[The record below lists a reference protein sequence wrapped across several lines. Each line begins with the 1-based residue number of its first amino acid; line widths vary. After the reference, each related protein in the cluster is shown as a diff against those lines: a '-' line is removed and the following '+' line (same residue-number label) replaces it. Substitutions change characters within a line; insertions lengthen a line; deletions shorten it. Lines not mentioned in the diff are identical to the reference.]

1 MKRYLPH
8 VLFAGLAL
16 TGPARAITP
25 AGLRDLIAAGGRVAL
40 VDLRSQ
46 AAYEAGTIP
55 DAMRMTAREAERK
68 PFVGRVVLF
77 DDGTGPDRAG
87 PAATRLAERNTQVQ
101 AEALVGGFA
110 AWCDAG
116 EPTTARPG
124 LRLAHERYVTY
135 QDLTGPLAAQA
146 DDVVLLDLRPAP
158 ARPSDPAPLQALA
171 APVADAGGVDAAP
184 LPVNLAAELPGFAV
198 TRTPPGVAAGGGDGG
213 IRPLSAS
220 AAGTGRPAPLYVLI
234 DNGDG
239 SAGAMAR
246 KLKAAGFSRIAI
258 LAGGETSIRRK
269 GQPGLQRRGSGAGL
283 DEERDGS
290 PDYATVVEEEEQP

>member
-1 MKRYLPH
+1 MKRILPYM
-8 VLFAGLAL
+8 LFTGLAL
-16 TGPARAITP
+16 AGTARAITA
-25 AGLRDLIAAGGRVAL
+25 AGLRDRIAAGERITL

-68 PFVGRVVLF
+68 PFTGRVVVF

-87 PAATRLAERNTQVQ
+87 PAATRLAERNAQVQ

-116 EPTTARPG
+116 GPTTARPG

-158 ARPSDPAPLQALA
+158 APAPDPAPLQALA
-171 APVADAGGVDAAP
+171 APAAEAGGRDAAP

-198 TRTPPGVAAGGGDGG
+198 TRTPPGVAPEGGGGG
-213 IRPLSAS
+213 IRPLAS
-220 AAGTGRPAPLYVLI
+220 AGADRPAPLYVLI

-246 KLKAAGFSRIAI
+246 KLKVAGFSRVAI
-258 LAGGETSIRRK
+258 LVGGETSIRRK

-283 DEERDGS
+283 DEERDGT
-290 PDYATVVEEEEQP
+290 PDYATVVDEEVHP